1 MKYVISDNCMACGLC
16 YRNCPVGS
24 IYPGDEHYEIDPDTC
39 VQCDTCK
46 SVCPIGA
53 IEDED

>member
-1 MKYVISDNCMACGLC
+1 MKYVISEDCMACGLC
-16 YRNCPVGS
+16 FRNCPVGA
-24 IYPGDEHYEIDPDTC
+24 IYPGDEHYEIDADAC

-53 IEDED
+53 IRDED